1 MKKTIFIIGFVWL
14 YTVCEAQN
22 VGIGTSTPQEKLSV
36 LSVGGYGI
44 SHESSSIKLSTYID
58 GSGGYFGT
66 VTNNPFHLY
75 TNNGAAQFT
84 VLPNGNVGIGA
95 SNPLQKLHVAGD
107 ILSTAAITADNIIS
121 NVNITATG
129 NVSASAFNYNSPK
142 TYYYSLSGADF
153 DEVNS
158 GNTIQREGMSSGGIY
173 ISGGSSGTGIVAP
186 VHLPEGAVVTKIT
199 VYFYDS
205 SPSINLSVFLQRNDV
220 ITPMASVTSSGSPGE
235 TSLFDNTISSPDV
248 NNSIGAY
255 VIYAVPVGGNW
266 PGSPLILR
274 KIILEYT
281 LAGM

>member
-14 YTVCEAQN
+14 YTVCDAQN

-95 SNPLQKLHVAGD
+95 TNPLQKLHVAGD

-153 DEVNS
+153 TEVNS
-158 GNTIQREGMSSGGIY
+158 GSLVQTEGISGGGIY
-173 ISGGSSGTGIVAP
+173 MTGGSSTTGFVAP
-186 VHLPEGAVVTKIT
+186 VHLPDNAIVNRMT
-199 VYFYDS
+199 VYFKDAS
-205 SPSINLSVFLQRNDV
+205 VSINLTVFLQKNNL
-220 ITPMASVTSSGSPGE
+220 ITQMATISSSGTPGE
-235 TSLFDNTISSPDV
+235 TSSFDNTIVTPDIS
-248 NNSIGAY
+248 NAGSAY
-255 VIYAVPVGGNW
+255 VIYAVPQGGAW
-266 PGSPLILR
+266 PGDE
-274 KIILEYT
+274 IIVRRVVLEYT
-281 LAGM
+281 LAGF